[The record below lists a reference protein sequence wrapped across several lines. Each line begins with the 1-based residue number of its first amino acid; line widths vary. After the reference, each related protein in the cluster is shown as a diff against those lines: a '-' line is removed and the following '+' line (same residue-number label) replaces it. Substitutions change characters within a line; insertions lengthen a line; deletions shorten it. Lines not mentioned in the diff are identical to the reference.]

1 MTKTTWKFFK
11 TWISIYGICIVGMS
25 ICLLIILTS
34 KRQVKELKQEFED
47 SIETIDSLA
56 APVDTAVIW
65 FNNHRVS
72 NYESIDTMIANYD
85 HGKELNIYFKYKN

>member
-1 MTKTTWKFFK
+1 MRALKIFK
-11 TWISIYGICIVGMS
+11 TWLSIYGICVVGMS
-25 ICLLIILTS
+25 ICLVIILDS
-34 KRQVKELKQEFED
+34 KKQVKELKQQFED

-72 NYESIDTMIANYD
+72 NYESIDTMVADYD
-85 HGKELNIYFKYKN
+85 HGKELIIYFKYTN

>member
-1 MTKTTWKFFK
+1 MRALKIFK
-11 TWISIYGICIVGMS
+11 TWLSIYGICVVGMS
-25 ICLLIILTS
+25 ICLVIILDS
-34 KRQVKELKQEFED
+34 KKQVKELKQQFED

-72 NYESIDTMIANYD
+72 NYESIDTMVANYD
-85 HGKELNIYFKYKN
+85 HGVELNIYFKYTD

>member
-1 MTKTTWKFFK
+1 MRLLKIFK
-11 TWISIYGICIVGMS
+11 KWISLYGVCVLGMS
-25 ICLLIILTS
+25 ICLLVILTS

-56 APVDTAVIW
+56 NPIDTAVIW

-72 NYESIDTMIANYD
+72 NYESIDTMVARYD
-85 HGKELNIYFKYKN
+85 HGIELNIYFKYAN

>member
-1 MTKTTWKFFK
+1 MRALKIFK
-11 TWISIYGICIVGMS
+11 TWLSIYGICVVGMS
-25 ICLLIILTS
+25 ICLVIILSS
-34 KRQVKELKQEFED
+34 KKQVKELKQQFED

-72 NYESIDTMIANYD
+72 NYESIDTMVADYD
-85 HGKELNIYFKYKN
+85 HGKELIIYFKYTN